1 MKNLLLNSMLAFS
14 ILMVSC
20 KKDEVPEPDP
30 QPTSNLSSLFNDNFS
45 DAKQSFTINAGV
57 YNEITGVNGVKIG
70 VPANS
75 FVTASGSPVTG
86 SITISLVEILDQ
98 SNMILMDMPT
108 TSGTN
113 VLVSGGQLNVNASQ
127 SGSTIYLA
135 DNASISVMVPT
146 DAYDSNMQLF
156 DGVVDSNG
164 DVDWILSTDDSSG
177 MADSVIFVPDSSGGI
192 YGAFYYFEWSDS
204 SLGWINCDYFYNN
217 PDGTTSITIDLAA
230 DYNQT
235 NTAVY
240 LHFSSINSISGV
252 YYNGADFIAL
262 GSPINE
268 AVTIVCISE
277 ISGQYYSA
285 FVPVTI
291 TSGLVV
297 PVTMNATTLADI
309 ETAINNL

>member
-1 MKNLLLNSMLAFS
+1 MKNLLLNSMLAFGV
-14 ILMVSC
+14 LMISC

-30 QPTSNLSSLFNDNFS
+30 QPTSNLSSVFNDNLS

-57 YNEITGVNGVKIG
+57 YNEITGTNGVKIG

-86 SITISLVEILDQ
+86 NITISLVEILDQ

-113 VLVSGGQLNVNASQ
+113 VLVSGGQLNVTASQ
-127 SGSTIYLA
+127 SGSTIYLD
-135 DNASISVMVPT
+135 DNASVSVMVPT
-146 DAYDSNMQLF
+146 NAFDSNMQLF
-156 DGVVDSNG
+156 DGVVDSDG

-177 MADSVIFVPDSSGGI
+177 MADSVIFVPDSSGGFFGG
-192 YGAFYYFEWSDS
+192 YYYFDWADS
-204 SLGWINCDYFYNN
+204 SLGWINLDYFYSN
-217 PDGTTSITIDLAA
+217 PDGVTDMTIDLSA

-235 NTAVY
+235 NTAVF
-240 LHFSSINSISGV
+240 LHFSSLNSISGA
-252 YYNGADFIAL
+252 YHNGTDFVAY
-262 GSPINE
+262 GAPIGE